1 MPTIPQ
7 SLILHSANLNEIEY
21 IFPDNVL
28 SNGDWQIGFN
38 SVIFKAKKEL
48 TTCVP
53 IKFECDLVLNTV
65 VDSIGINRVPSTLFQ
80 CVIKKQPINNCQF
93 IENSNFIW
101 LKINEPNSKLKI
113 QVRNVFTNKL
123 IDPESGSISILVN
136 IQRYQ

>member
-53 IKFECDLVLNTV
+53 IKFE
-65 VDSIGINRVPSTLFQ
+65 
-80 CVIKKQPINNCQF
+80 
-93 IENSNFIW
+93 
-101 LKINEPNSKLKI
+101 
-113 QVRNVFTNKL
+113 
-123 IDPESGSISILVN
+123 
-136 IQRYQ
+136 